1 MLLIWVSTWPALGPP
16 SGQSLHVCLPDGRD
30 GKEYIKLSYH
40 LISII
45 HFCFCYVKNIT
56 ALKGCYIFLVLLIT
70 ASLLRQI
77 SSCFPWYASLLKVFF
92 LIINKKNQITVCLLF
107 GHLYVCISLSAVF
120 CSTDTLN
127 YSHWPLLHLTA
138 SFFYFFCPFTIQLP
152 SDAQAGQHTGPSRVA
167 AVGPYIQSST
177 MPRGPVRHDPLVKP
191 AYPDGTSTLPAHDPR
206 SQSGTGEEVETIH
219 HLQPFA

>member
-138 SFFYFFCPFTIQLP
+138 SFFFISSALSLYSCPLMPKPDSIQVRLAWRRSAHTSSHP
-152 SDAQAGQHTGPSRVA
+152 PCPGVQWGTTRLWNQPTQTAPPPFQPTTHGASPAQ
-167 AVGPYIQSST
+167 
-177 MPRGPVRHDPLVKP
+177 VKK
-191 AYPDGTSTLPAHDPR
+191 
-206 SQSGTGEEVETIH
+206 
-219 HLQPFA
+219 